1 MRYSRRRLSPGILL
15 FPWRPRSLGKAAL
28 AVRVQRRHLHPG
40 GISMSEH
47 KYCVGQAVEFFPDR
61 GVDQTAKGRY
71 KIVRLFLG
79 EGNSP
84 QYRIK
89 NEVDGH
95 ERMVGEREL
104 GSR

>member
-1 MRYSRRRLSPGILL
+1 
-15 FPWRPRSLGKAAL
+15 
-28 AVRVQRRHLHPG
+28 
-40 GISMSEH
+40 MSEH
-47 KYCVGQAVEFFPDR
+47 KYGVGQLVEFFPER
-61 GVDQTAKGRY
+61 GVEHTAKGRY

-79 EGNSP
+79 EGNTP

-104 GSR
+104 GPR

>member
-1 MRYSRRRLSPGILL
+1 LSPGILL
-15 FPWRPRSLGKAAL
+15 FQWRPRSLGKAAF
-28 AVRVQRRHLHPG
+28 AAWMQRRHLCPR

-47 KYCVGQAVEFFPDR
+47 KYRVGQAVEFFPDR

-89 NEVDGH
+89 HDVDGH

-104 GSR
+104 GQQ